1 MKIYVKHIVMAVVS
15 TFVAGC
21 QGLQMPESPLLAT
34 FERKTGHIVYVG
46 IDSNIYTMNQAGQ
59 DVVMITDRSVLE
71 GKISND
77 TTYFYP
83 AWSPNGEKLAFVG
96 YRRGNDR
103 SVEASLYTAKYDG
116 KEFTR
121 VFSEPG
127 KQPFYVYWLPDNG
140 DISLLS
146 GTTGDDRFVM
156 DIVSVDGSGSQ
167 EISRGIPFYWAWAP
181 DGDVLIAH
189 KSSRPGTEL
198 GSTSLS
204 IVKVGDT
211 VIDTS
216 LDIRPSLFQS
226 PAFSPDG
233 KYFVAGIQNSAGG
246 GKLVLVEEPGD
257 RRQILDDIEGQ
268 AAFDWSPDGD
278 RIAYMSGSPT
288 VYGMVGELTLIDL
301 ADIDNPVVSDTNA
314 SGVIAFFWDN
324 SGDKL
329 AYFSIGE
336 TGISDGVTQ
345 EFVLDLSVLDVDSGE
360 VTSLITRLRPTDA
373 FMTQIVPHFDQ
384 YQRSSTIWSPNDRYL
399 VINSMTEDNRPG
411 IFVIDATGN
420 LQPRLANYGV
430 MPFWSRK

>member
-1 MKIYVKHIVMAVVS
+1 MKIFVRHIVMSVVVS
-15 TFVAGC
+15 FVVGC
-21 QGLQMPESPLLAT
+21 QSFQMPQSPLLAT

-46 IDSNIYTMNQAGQ
+46 LDNNIYTMNQAGQ
-59 DVVMITDRSVLE
+59 DIVMITDQSVP
-71 GKISND
+71 GNNISD
-77 TTYFYP
+77 DITYFYP
-83 AWSPNGEKLAFVG
+83 AWSPNGEQLAFVG
-96 YRRGNDR
+96 YRRANDR
-103 SVEASLYTAKYDG
+103 SVEVSLYTARYDG
-116 KEFTR
+116 KEFSR

-127 KQPFYVYWLPDNG
+127 KQPFYVYWLPDSG

-146 GTTGDDRFVM
+146 GAAGDDRFVM
-156 DIVSVDGSGSQ
+156 DIVSVDGSASQ

-181 DGDVLIAH
+181 DGDALIAH
-189 KSSRPGTEL
+189 KSSRPGAET

-204 IVKVGDT
+204 LVQVGDK

-216 LDIRPSLFQS
+216 LNIRPSLFQS
-226 PAFSPDG
+226 PVFSPDG

-257 RRQILDDIEGQ
+257 RRNILDDIEGQ

-301 ADIDNPVVSDTNA
+301 TDIENPLVSDTNA

-336 TGISDGVTQ
+336 AKNSDGITQ
-345 EFVLDLSVLDVDSGE
+345 EFVLELSVLDVDSGE
-360 VTSLITRLRPTDA
+360 IMRLTGLRPTDA

-411 IFVIDATGN
+411 IFVIDASGN
-420 LQPRLANYGV
+420 FQPRLANYGV